1 MLDVGYLPPAHILL
15 LFLFGSGVQHL
26 AFATADMFAT
36 VECLERN
43 GVELLEI
50 PENYY
55 DDLEAKMDLPP
66 ERLDALKAHNIL
78 YDRDGDSEYLQVYTR
93 SFEQRFFFEIVER
106 RGYAG
111 YGAANAPVRLAA
123 QARLTDQ

>member
-1 MLDVGYLPPAHILL
+1 ML
-15 LFLFGSGVQHL
+15 
-26 AFATADMFAT
+26 AT
-36 VECLERN
+36 VARLECN

-55 DDLEAKMDLPP
+55 DDLEAKTDLSP
-66 ERLDALKAHNIL
+66 ERLKVLKAHNIL
-78 YDRDGDSEYLQVYTR
+78 YDRDGESEYFQVYTKA
-93 SFEQRFFFEIVER
+93 FEHRFFFEIVER

-123 QARLTDQ
+123 QARLMLE